1 LKIIAVGGGKGGT
14 GKTVLAVNLAYGL
27 AEKGRRVLLV
37 DLDVDN
43 PCTYTFLDVK
53 LRIIREVYTYKP
65 KILEEKCTLCGE
77 CVKYCPVHALV
88 LLPGRKLLFFPT
100 LCESCL
106 NCMVVCPEK
115 AILEDK
121 IVIGWVKRE
130 SMDSIDL
137 IVGEIKPGERKTDE
151 VISET
156 LNYALESADNYDL
169 VILDVPPGTG
179 RGVYEALKQAD
190 LIVAVTEPTRLGLND
205 LRKFYKLLNMVK
217 KESVIVINKYG
228 LKKGVYGE
236 LEALIEKFKIRV
248 FKVPYDKHLVEA
260 YISGKIVLKVFP
272 ESPSARA
279 IKEIV
284 NKLATVQA

>member
-1 LKIIAVGGGKGGT
+1 MKIIAVGGGKGGT

-236 LEALIEKFKIRV
+236 LEALIEKFKIGV

>member
-236 LEALIEKFKIRV
+236 LEALIEKFKIGV

>member
-43 PCTYTFLDVK
+43 PCTYTFLDIK
-53 LRIIREVYTYKP
+53 LRMIKEVYTYKP

-88 LLPGRKLLFFPT
+88 LIPERKLLFFPT

-121 IVIGWVKRE
+121 TVIGWIKQG
-130 SMDSIDL
+130 SMGSIDL

-156 LNYALESADNYDL
+156 LNYALENADSYDL
-169 VILDVPPGTG
+169 LILDVPPGTG
-179 RGVYEALKQAD
+179 RGVYEALKHAD
-190 LIVAVTEPTRLGLND
+190 LVIAVTEPTRLGLND
-205 LRKFYKLLNMVK
+205 LRKFYKLLNVVK
-217 KESVIVINKYG
+217 KESVVVINKYG

-236 LEALIEKFKIRV
+236 LEALIEKLKVRV
-248 FKVPYDKHLVEA
+248 FEIPYDKHLVEA
-260 YISGKIVLKVFP
+260 YISGKIVLEVFP
-272 ESPSARA
+272 ESPSAKA

-284 NKLATVQA
+284 DELAIVQA